1 MPIEIGLNMVY
12 TNHVIKVRK
21 LKEDFKMSKMFNVF
35 VGLNDKDTK
44 IQEVETD
51 KALEIVK
58 SLCWEMF
65 EGATVSIAFGLY
77 KHDNGDKVTE
87 NTIRIELMTDDT
99 DKIKTLVNELKRI
112 FNQESIMVTII
123 NPDVCF
129 W

>member
-1 MPIEIGLNMVY
+1 
-12 TNHVIKVRK
+12 
-21 LKEDFKMSKMFNVF
+21 MSKMFNVF

-44 IQEVETD
+44 KQEVGTD

-65 EGATVSIAFGLY
+65 EGATVSLTFGLY

-87 NTIRIELMTDDT
+87 NTIKIELMTDDT